1 MKITKDITIEDLVE
15 GVPQSVKY
23 LMNKGIKCIACGEP
37 IWGTLEDAA
46 REKGFTDDDIKRFVN
61 ELQEFADNP
70 SKELEDPDARVN
82 VKHMN
87 SDKTQDGQS

>member
-1 MKITKDITIEDLVE
+1 MKITRDINIEDLVE

-46 REKGFTDDDIKRFVN
+46 KEKGFSDQDIEKFVE

-70 SKELEDPDARVN
+70 SKKVEEPESRVN
-82 VKHMN
+82 VKDLNEGRKDNQH
-87 SDKTQDGQS
+87 